1 MFLKRCEIKN
11 FRSIKDLTV
20 NFDNNFQILVG
31 LNESGKSNILRA
43 LSFLEP
49 TVIPNADDIRDPRH
63 DEEPINESY
72 VRFVFGFTP
81 DETKTIYESVSGR
94 VAAKNLASPIIQI
107 GASDLR
113 LP

>member
-63 DEEPINESY
+63 DEEPINGNRQLNPSHHLPE
-72 VRFVFGFTP
+72 VQL
-81 DETKTIYESVSGR
+81 SVAE
-94 VAAKNLASPIIQI
+94 V
-107 GASDLR
+107 LR
-113 LP
+113 Q